1 MGLWDSFTDAVD
13 DLGDTITGAAEVVV
27 DTVIDGA
34 SAVAGA
40 VATVAEPVADFA
52 STLTSPIWAF
62 GETVIDT
69 IQDPAGAV
77 QALGDIITDPVGA
90 VEGAFGT
97 VFEYGTG
104 LGMEMGGIVKGV
116 GMAGVGLVGNAI
128 DSGLGVAGAAGD
140 LAVEGITGSASVAN
154 VAMGGFGDDV
164 LNYLDDHVLDQ
175 VDSATGGVVDVDF
188 DNGAF
193 TASVG
198 VDDLLGV
205 GVGIS
210 GDGAT
215 LSSDGPLLGVNVG
228 VTDSHGTTVLFD
240 ENLPGVDVP
249 AGADV
254 GFGLDADG
262 GIGVIAQVED
272 LRGITVGILGDY
284 DATIT
289 LDELQA
295 IGGTAT
301 RPAPADATTPT
312 EGTTPLDV
320 EAATA
325 EPVADAAYDFG
336 NGDSGTTFDSSTPEP
351 APEPEPEP
359 QTDFAQELEQVA
371 QQQEAADDVWDDL

>member
-1 MGLWDSFTDAVD
+1 MGIWDSFTDAVD
-13 DLGDTITGAAEVVV
+13 DLGDTITGAAAVVV

-34 SAVAGA
+34 SAAAGA
-40 VATVAEPVADFA
+40 VASVAEPVSDFA

-62 GETVIDT
+62 GETVVDT
-69 IQDPAGAV
+69 IQDPAGAL
-77 QALGDIITDPVGA
+77 QALGEIITDPVGA

-97 VFEYGTG
+97 VMDYGTG
-104 LGMEMGGIVKGV
+104 LATDFAGVVRGV
-116 GMAGVGLVGNAI
+116 GMGGVNLVKDGI

-175 VDSATGGVVDVDF
+175 VDTATGGVIDVDF

-193 TASVG
+193 TAGVG
-198 VDDLLGV
+198 VDDFLGV

-210 GDGAT
+210 GDGVT
-215 LSSDGPLLGVNVG
+215 VSSDGPLLGVNVG

-254 GFGLDADG
+254 GFGLDAEG

-289 LDELQA
+289 LDELEA

-301 RPAPADATTPT
+301 RPAPAGAATTPT
-312 EGTTPLDV
+312 EGSANLDV
-320 EAATA
+320 EAATEA
-325 EPVADAAYDFG
+325 PVADATFEAGTAVD
-336 NGDSGTTFDSSTPEP
+336 DSAAIFEASV
-351 APEPEPEP
+351 PEPEPEP
-359 QTDFAQELEQVA
+359 LNDFAQDLEQVD
-371 QQQEAADDVWDDL
+371 QQQDAADDVWDDL